1 MGKNAI
7 VGQSGGPTSV
17 INASLAGVFESCKSR
32 GADIVYGMCNG
43 VAGLLEERVVDLS
56 TLLTDDLDIEL
67 LKRTPSSF
75 LGSCRYK
82 LPDWHTDEAVYK
94 KLFAILEK
102 LDIGYFFYIGG
113 NDSMDTIG
121 KLAEYGEC
129 IQSDIRFMGVPKTID
144 NDLMVTDHTPGY
156 GSAAK
161 YIGVVM
167 KEIIRDATVYGTKYV
182 TVVEIMGR
190 NAGWLTAAAALAKS
204 GAKLESKDIVSPL
217 WESLTTRPSLPNTP
231 CELLTV
237 EQTGAT
243 AAQRIAMVRDEL
255 KKAGATALAVTGLDC
270 VGWLTNMRARD
281 LPCTPLAVAYA
292 LVTMDSCTLFIAPG
306 RLNDADAK
314 TLADNGVSLRDYP
327 ELIDT
332 VHALPAEEVFL
343 VDEKTT
349 NYDLYCA
356 LNEHKTVTGADPIFA
371 LKGVKNP
378 VELANIRECHVRD
391 GVAMVRFQMDLEKA
405 IAEGKILHETDIEK
419 MLQKRR
425 AEMPGYFEDSF
436 DTIAAYGPNAAM
448 MHYHAEGEVDSVI
461 EPRGFLLVDN
471 GGQYDCGT
479 TDITRTYPVG
489 PLTENERKYY
499 TWTLQSHIDIA
510 RAVFLDYCTGFAL
523 DSFARGPLWAHKI
536 NYRCG
541 TGHGVGYISSVHEG
555 PQSLRP
561 QNPIVFKEGMTI
573 TDEPGVY
580 ETDEVGIRIENELEC
595 VDAGTN
601 QYGHWLKFEPLT
613 LVPIS
618 TEPVIVDELTRDQIN
633 WLNAYH
639 AHVYEMLSPRLTEE
653 EKTWLKAKTA
663 PIDR

>member
-1 MGKNAI
+1 MTTNEKIAALRAAAQAAGAHGVLLMTSDPHSSEYLPAYYNSLPFFSGFTGENSTLVVTLTGSALWCDGRFYVQGDRQL
-7 VGQSGGPTSV
+7 VGTEIECMHAGS
-17 INASLAGVFESCKSR
+17 AGVPTVEEYLTAHF
-32 GADIVYGMCNG
+32 A
-43 VAGLLEERVVDLS
+43 AGQ
-56 TLLTDDLDIEL
+56 TLLLD
-67 LKRTPSSF
+67 
-75 LGSCRYK
+75 GSCV
-82 LPDWHTDEAVYK
+82 PATIAN
-94 KLFAILEK
+94 
-102 LDIGYFFYIGG
+102 GY
-113 NDSMDTIG
+113 
-121 KLAEYGEC
+121 
-129 IQSDIRFMGVPKTID
+129 
-144 NDLMVTDHTPGY
+144 
-156 GSAAK
+156 
-161 YIGVVM
+161 
-167 KEIIRDATVYGTKYV
+167 
-182 TVVEIMGR
+182 
-190 NAGWLTAAAALAKS
+190 AAALAKS

-292 LVTMDSCTLFIAPG
+292 LVTMDSCTLFIAPS

-343 VDEKTT
+343 VDEKAT

-356 LNEHKTVTGADPIFA
+356 LNEHKTITGADPIFA

-639 AHVYEMLSPRLTEE
+639 AHVCEMLSPRLTEE

>member
-1 MGKNAI
+1 MTTNEKIAALRAAAQAAGAHGVLLMTSDPHSSEYLPAYYNSLPFFSGFTGENSTLVVTLTGSALWCDGRFYVQGDRQLAGTEI
-7 VGQSGGPTSV
+7 ECMHAGSAGVPTVEEYLTAHFAVGQ
-17 INASLAGVFESCKSR
+17 
-32 GADIVYGMCNG
+32 
-43 VAGLLEERVVDLS
+43 
-56 TLLTDDLDIEL
+56 TLLLD
-67 LKRTPSSF
+67 
-75 LGSCRYK
+75 GSCV
-82 LPDWHTDEAVYK
+82 PATIAN
-94 KLFAILEK
+94 
-102 LDIGYFFYIGG
+102 GY
-113 NDSMDTIG
+113 
-121 KLAEYGEC
+121 
-129 IQSDIRFMGVPKTID
+129 
-144 NDLMVTDHTPGY
+144 
-156 GSAAK
+156 
-161 YIGVVM
+161 
-167 KEIIRDATVYGTKYV
+167 
-182 TVVEIMGR
+182 
-190 NAGWLTAAAALAKS
+190 AAALAKS

-343 VDEKTT
+343 VDEKAT

-633 WLNAYH
+633 WLNSYH

>member
-1 MGKNAI
+1 MTTNEKIAALRAAAQAAGAHGVLLMTSDPHSSEYLPAYYNSLPFF
-7 VGQSGGPTSV
+7 SGFTGENSTLVVTLTGSALWCDGRFYV
-17 INASLAGVFESCKSR
+17 QGDRQLAGTEIECMHAGS
-32 GADIVYGMCNG
+32 AG
-43 VAGLLEERVVDLS
+43 VPTVEEYLTAHFAAGQ
-56 TLLTDDLDIEL
+56 TLLLD
-67 LKRTPSSF
+67 
-75 LGSCRYK
+75 GSCV
-82 LPDWHTDEAVYK
+82 PATIAN
-94 KLFAILEK
+94 
-102 LDIGYFFYIGG
+102 GY
-113 NDSMDTIG
+113 
-121 KLAEYGEC
+121 
-129 IQSDIRFMGVPKTID
+129 
-144 NDLMVTDHTPGY
+144 
-156 GSAAK
+156 
-161 YIGVVM
+161 
-167 KEIIRDATVYGTKYV
+167 
-182 TVVEIMGR
+182 
-190 NAGWLTAAAALAKS
+190 AAALAKS

-343 VDEKTT
+343 VDEKAT

-471 GGQYDCGT
+471 GGQYNCGT

-639 AHVYEMLSPRLTEE
+639 AQGYEMLSPRLTEE

>member
-1 MGKNAI
+1 MTTNEKIAALRAAAQAAGAYGVLLMTSDPHSSEYLPAYYNSLPFF
-7 VGQSGGPTSV
+7 SGFTGENSTLVVTLTGSALWCDGRFYV
-17 INASLAGVFESCKSR
+17 QGDRQLAGTEIECMHAGS
-32 GADIVYGMCNG
+32 AG
-43 VAGLLEERVVDLS
+43 VPTVEEYLTAHFAAGQ
-56 TLLTDDLDIEL
+56 TLLLD
-67 LKRTPSSF
+67 
-75 LGSCRYK
+75 GSCV
-82 LPDWHTDEAVYK
+82 PATIAN
-94 KLFAILEK
+94 
-102 LDIGYFFYIGG
+102 GY
-113 NDSMDTIG
+113 
-121 KLAEYGEC
+121 
-129 IQSDIRFMGVPKTID
+129 
-144 NDLMVTDHTPGY
+144 
-156 GSAAK
+156 
-161 YIGVVM
+161 
-167 KEIIRDATVYGTKYV
+167 
-182 TVVEIMGR
+182 
-190 NAGWLTAAAALAKS
+190 AAALAKS

-343 VDEKTT
+343 VDEKAT

-618 TEPVIVDELTRDQIN
+618 TEPVIVDELTRDQIT